1 MSSLKKVKVHI
12 EYQGKVKI
20 TEIAPYK
27 TIACIKDIAK
37 DLFKPIKSEI
47 KLIYNYKDI
56 SEYEDN
62 IIADYFKKL
71 SIIKLKI
78 QTKNNNNL
86 NESIEKKRNQ
96 NNKTIKK
103 KILCSCN
110 RDNISVFCRNCKE
123 FICNLCRIDIKHLKH
138 KVTQIDFDN
147 LVESVKLYAITLQSD
162 IPIHIKKADDN
173 FEKLETNKKDYD
185 IFSRYDN
192 INNQID
198 NVLNTYNDYI
208 KNINCKNEEI
218 ENNINEYN
226 THYFNISLEFDE
238 IMESLNEKFIKTKKD
253 MTEEEL
259 KEYFKI
265 LSDKE
270 ENIKNNSFNIIPYR
284 VNNHLTENIINMYN
298 KIDNILDL
306 TLNAKNPLGIS
317 SEIFRL
323 YNLILQHQHDDDE
336 EEKDE
341 KINLENE
348 KVENNDNE
356 ENEMNDNNNEEN
368 EMNDNN
374 NEDKDNYND
383 ESNNHKL
390 NDIKNKKY
398 MEEQEKNNLRDDG
411 ILNNENDDN
420 QYMENEDEDNRIPSN
435 E

>member
-1 MSSLKKVKVHI
+1 MASIKKVKVHI

-27 TIACIKDIAK
+27 TISIIKDVAK
-37 DLFKPIKSEI
+37 ELFKPINSDI

-56 SEYEDN
+56 SEYEN
-62 IIADYFKKL
+62 EIIGDYFKKS

-78 QTKNNNNL
+78 QTQNNNNL
-86 NESIEKKRNQ
+86 KESNEKKKNQ

-110 RDNISVFCRNCKE
+110 RDYVSVFCRNCKE

-138 KVTQIDFDN
+138 KVIQIDFDN
-147 LVESVKLYAITLQSD
+147 LVESVKLYAIKLQSD

-185 IFSRYDN
+185 IFSRYDI

-198 NVLNTYNDYI
+198 NVFNTYNNYI
-208 KNINCKNEEI
+208 KNINCNNEEI

-226 THYFNISLEFDE
+226 TNYFNVSLEFDE
-238 IMESLNEKFIKTKKD
+238 IMENLNEKYIKTKKD
-253 MTEEEL
+253 MTEEEF

-265 LSDKE
+265 LSEKE
-270 ENIKNNSFNIIPYR
+270 ENITNNSYNIIPYR
-284 VNNHLTENIINMYN
+284 VNNHLNENIVNMYN

-317 SEIFRL
+317 SEVFRL
-323 YNLILQHQHDDDE
+323 YNLILQHQHDNDE

-341 KINLENE
+341 LINLEND
-348 KVENNDNE
+348 NNNNE

-374 NEDKDNYND
+374 NEDNYNN
-383 ESNNHKL
+383 ETNNNKL
-390 NDIKNKKY
+390 NDIKNKKN
-398 MEEQEKNNLRDDG
+398 MEEQEKINLKDNG

-420 QYMENEDEDNRIPSN
+420 QYMENEDEENKNPSSN